1 MVEAVEETVEEET
14 PVVFEKTAE
23 EKEASRKH
31 ADLEE
36 LAKKAT
42 YVSHFEKLVDSSKPK
57 NTDSKYKKK
66 KKKEEEEYKVRNK
79 DLEEQIKKNLL
90 VADNRPVY
98 SEEELAEIEAQQ
110 ESEAEK
116 EYDIDYDEYEEYY
129 DDDENM

>member
-1 MVEAVEETVEEET
+1 M
-14 PVVFEKTAE
+14 K
-23 EKEASRKH
+23 R
-31 ADLEE
+31 LQ
-36 LAKKAT
+36 
-42 YVSHFEKLVDSSKPK
+42 
-57 NTDSKYKKK
+57 KKK
-66 KKKEEEEYKVRNK
+66 KKDEEEYKVRNK

-90 VADNRPVY
+90 VADNRPIY

>member
-1 MVEAVEETVEEET
+1 M
-14 PVVFEKTAE
+14 
-23 EKEASRKH
+23 
-31 ADLEE
+31 
-36 LAKKAT
+36 
-42 YVSHFEKLVDSSKPK
+42 
-57 NTDSKYKKK
+57 
-66 KKKEEEEYKVRNK
+66 
-79 DLEEQIKKNLL
+79 L

>member
-1 MVEAVEETVEEET
+1 M
-14 PVVFEKTAE
+14 
-23 EKEASRKH
+23 
-31 ADLEE
+31 
-36 LAKKAT
+36 
-42 YVSHFEKLVDSSKPK
+42 
-57 NTDSKYKKK
+57 K

>member
-1 MVEAVEETVEEET
+1 M
-14 PVVFEKTAE
+14 
-23 EKEASRKH
+23 
-31 ADLEE
+31 
-36 LAKKAT
+36 
-42 YVSHFEKLVDSSKPK
+42 VDSSKPK

-66 KKKEEEEYKVRNK
+66 KKKDEEEYKVRNK

-90 VADNRPVY
+90 VADNRPIY